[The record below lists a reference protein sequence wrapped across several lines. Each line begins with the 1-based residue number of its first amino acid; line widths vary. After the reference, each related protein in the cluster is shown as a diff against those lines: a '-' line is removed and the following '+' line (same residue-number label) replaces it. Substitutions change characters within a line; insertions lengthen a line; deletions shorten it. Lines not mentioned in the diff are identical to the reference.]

1 MSSSWRPETLR
12 ALKVWLG
19 LDRDAL
25 SGYAI
30 DFTTVVCG
38 LLATYSG
45 TSDHTLIARI
55 GRYDGKLYHFG
66 SLKPTNMVA
75 RGVHLHTYRVVRKLV
90 GVERSHVRL

>member
-1 MSSSWRPETLR
+1 MSPSWRPETLR

-55 GRYDGKLYHFG
+55 GKVRREIVPFR
-66 SLKPTNMVA
+66 KP
-75 RGVHLHTYRVVRKLV
+75 
-90 GVERSHVRL
+90 